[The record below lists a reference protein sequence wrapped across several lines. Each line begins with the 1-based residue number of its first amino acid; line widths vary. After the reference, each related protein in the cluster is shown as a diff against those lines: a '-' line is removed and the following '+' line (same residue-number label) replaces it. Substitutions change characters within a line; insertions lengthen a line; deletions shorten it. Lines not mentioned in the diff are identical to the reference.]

1 MNRRRSM
8 MDAMS
13 KELSGA
19 DLLAEVATPEPE
31 KKPQA
36 KVEEQ
41 KPKEVKAAPQ
51 KVETA
56 KTPKKGKKRG
66 PPPDPE
72 KAQLVTTTIRLRA
85 DQHNLLRVAAIQVA
99 NPGVKAD
106 VSDLLRQIIDQIT
119 AGARS
124 DQTKSTKLVDFVR
137 EDA

>member
-41 KPKEVKAAPQ
+41 KPKEVKATPQ
-51 KVETA
+51 KAETA
-56 KTPKKGKKRG
+56 KPPGRAKSVDLHLILKR
-66 PPPDPE
+66 P
-72 KAQLVTTTIRLRA
+72 
-85 DQHNLLRVAAIQVA
+85 
-99 NPGVKAD
+99 
-106 VSDLLRQIIDQIT
+106 S
-119 AGARS
+119 S
-124 DQTKSTKLVDFVR
+124 
-137 EDA
+137 